1 MAGEILW
8 VMEAPTIAT
17 ALARSLTEELGGPV
31 RPFPLAAEAPP
42 PGPALVGIRGPDVW
56 GMTRAAVWKRRSAFP
71 IAGMAIAPTP
81 LEAWVA
87 GEIDLDGLV
96 DLREP
101 WPLFLQRV
109 KALLRGEPAWTPE
122 LWGIRQAFEQAW
134 GERLRR
140 LSVKDWSRW
149 RDLMSG
155 LPIKGLARWW
165 GLSRQGAMKA
175 ALRLYRRLG
184 VPDREAA
191 ALLAQQLCVVRIS
204 ETGVQWT
211 EAVEAYL
218 GKKGMGLLGT
228 DGVPAQTH
236 SIPSLCSPSNFRE
249 WSSLRLKQPAD
260 RH

>member
-1 MAGEILW
+1 M
-8 VMEAPTIAT
+8 
-17 ALARSLTEELGGPV
+17 
-31 RPFPLAAEAPP
+31 
-42 PGPALVGIRGPDVW
+42 
-56 GMTRAAVWKRRSAFP
+56 
-71 IAGMAIAPTP
+71 
-81 LEAWVA
+81 
-87 GEIDLDGLV
+87 
-96 DLREP
+96 
-101 WPLFLQRV
+101 

-191 ALLAQQLCVVRIS
+191 VLLAQQLCVVRIS